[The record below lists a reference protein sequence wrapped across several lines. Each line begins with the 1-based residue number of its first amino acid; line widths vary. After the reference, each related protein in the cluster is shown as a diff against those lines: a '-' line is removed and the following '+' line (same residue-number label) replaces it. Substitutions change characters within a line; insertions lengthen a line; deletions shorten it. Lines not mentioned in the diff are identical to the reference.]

1 MRPARIQ
8 TPPRAAAQ
16 SRPHSASPAT
26 VAPTLTQRERLLAA
40 AIAEHLAELLH
51 DRPRVRLVDAA
62 TLATALGVS
71 RDFVYAHASEL
82 GGERIGSGPQGR
94 LRFDLDR
101 ALAARAPSPYSK
113 EPSEPPTATSK
124 RRRRK
129 PTSGATRLLPIRGS
143 VTTLDGSGGLL

>member
-1 MRPARIQ
+1 MRPTGSP
-8 TPPRAAAQ
+8 TPPRDATP
-16 SRPHSASPAT
+16 SVPHNATPAT
-26 VAPTLTQRERLLAA
+26 TAPTLTQRERLLAA

-51 DRPRVRLVDAA
+51 DRTHVRLVDAA

-82 GGERIGSGPQGR
+82 GGERIGSGPRGR
-94 LRFDLDR
+94 LRFDLNR
-101 ALAARAPSPYSK
+101 ARAACAPAPASK

-129 PTSGATRLLPIRGS
+129 PTGGATRLLPIRGTAPNLQAS
-143 VTTLDGSGGLL
+143 QGRP